1 MLTRH
6 VENESYMFAF
16 VVQLYVK
23 MTRQLRVEGAE
34 NADITSC
41 CSGHPGSSQ
50 VCWELCLSVKLWNKV
65 VPLWLDSS
73 LGILTSCEYCDWKLI
88 AWCWLNKSRDSW
100 RFSKKFQTFPAKRGG
115 TGQKSQP
122 STTFRDLNLQPVLD
136 RPLKSLPGMIHQ
148 TGVVLHAA
156 DR

>member
-23 MTRQLRVEGAE
+23 MTCQLGVEGAE

-41 CSGHPGSSQ
+41 CSGHPGSYQ

-73 LGILTSCEYCDWKLI
+73 LGISTSCEYCDWKLI
-88 AWCWLNKSRDSW
+88 AGRW
-100 RFSKKFQTFPAKRGG
+100 RLGKKFQTFPAKCGG
-115 TGQKSQP
+115 TGHKSQP
-122 STTFRDLNLQPVLD
+122 STTSWDLNLQPVLD
-136 RPLKSLPGMIHQ
+136 RPLKSLLRMIHQ
-148 TGVVLHAA
+148 TGVALHTA